1 MPIYIN
7 RYIDSVDYQ
16 KQGKIKK
23 IRDENLELSYHK
35 DNEEY
40 LKNIMTEIS
49 IILRSG
55 E

>member
-23 IRDENLELSYHK
+23 IWHLSFI
-35 DNEEY
+35 NS
-40 LKNIMTEIS
+40 KNIACIYKSTIFANK
-49 IILRSG
+49 IFKLWYLT
-55 E
+55 